1 MLKKIFQNWT
11 SIWTLCIVAASMFSF
26 AGGYGYF
33 YVLALFYPLAQVIA
47 MSFNTSSK
55 YKGMWMLHFVYWL
68 FIIYL
73 ELELTGNLIA
83 FVSSSILGEV
93 LLRFIFKDI
102 IKYRWLLFNSLAMIV
117 IILLGTLIIN
127 YKITNDAIQVSLV
140 IVLVSLPSIISAQGI
155 KLKK

>member
-1 MLKKIFQNWT
+1 MLKLLFKNWT
-11 SIWTLCIVAASMFSF
+11 FIWTLCIVASSLLSF

-47 MSFNTSSK
+47 MSFKPRSK
-55 YKGMWMLHFVYWL
+55 YYGIWMLHFVYWL
-68 FIIYL
+68 FILYL
-73 ELELTGNLIA
+73 DLELTGNLLAFIA
-83 FVSSSILGEV
+83 SSILGEV

-117 IILLGTLIIN
+117 LILLGTFLMH
-127 YKITNDAIQVSLV
+127 YKITNDMIQIALM
-140 IVLVSLPSIISAQGI
+140 VLLISVPSIISAQGI